1 MGPRVFWFWF
11 WFQSSGFVSWFWF
24 RAGPESMKLLLLH
37 ALREGRGLHH
47 VREGGG
53 EWTLKPIRNGHR
65 ASAAICAAPHTARP
79 QLRLMFARLR
89 CRMRRTAQIF

>member
-53 EWTLKPIRNGHR
+53 VNGR
-65 ASAAICAAPHTARP
+65 SSRLGTATEPPPQSAPLLTPRGHSCG
-79 QLRLMFARLR
+79 
-89 CRMRRTAQIF
+89 